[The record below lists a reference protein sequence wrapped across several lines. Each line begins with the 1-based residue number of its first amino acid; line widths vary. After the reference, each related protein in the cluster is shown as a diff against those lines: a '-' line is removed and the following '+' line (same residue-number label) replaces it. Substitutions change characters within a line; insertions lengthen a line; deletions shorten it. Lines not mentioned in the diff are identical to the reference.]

1 MGKEKFLETSEEDVG
16 TMETSSSVQ
25 RVVAQ
30 EYRKFQSGYIDVVQ
44 RDIFHTNHVR
54 NHIFRGRN
62 RRNRGIRRDLGGIS
76 RDLGG
81 ISRDLLLLPKPFNF
95 FLLETF
101 ILRAI
106 Q

>member
-44 RDIFHTNHVR
+44 RDIFHTNYVR

-62 RRNRGIRRDLGGIS
+62 RRNRGIRRDLGGI
-76 RDLGG
+76 R
-81 ISRDLLLLPKPFNF
+81 RDLLLLPKPFNF